1 MLYFHPNT
9 RAGTEPEEGN
19 SPLTTLV
26 SVKTLLEAGA
36 HFGHQTR
43 RWNPKMRRFI
53 FSERNGIHII
63 DLQQTVERLE
73 QACGFTRDLAAQGEA
88 IVFVGTKKQAQ
99 ETIETEAKRC
109 QMPYVSRR
117 WLGGTLTNF
126 ATIQAR
132 IDHLVRLEDARER
145 GEFERIPKKEALRV
159 EEEIARLNR
168 HLVGIKEMTKL
179 PGALFVV
186 DPSKESIAVAEAI
199 RMDIPIVAMVDTN
212 CNPEQV
218 DYPIPSNDDAIRSI
232 KLVTRHIAD
241 AVLEG
246 LAAREYAAKEALEAV
261 EVEAFQETGY
271 VASPDEPMPEYVA
284 EAEGEP
290 PPAYVAE
297 PEDQQAEGVTEEQA
311 EPPPEPEETR
321 EEEAELPPEPE
332 EAAEEEAEPPPE
344 PEDQQEQPVADK

>member
-1 MLYFHPNT
+1 MT
-9 RAGTEPEEGN
+9 
-19 SPLTTLV
+19 SPV
-26 SVKTLLEAGA
+26 SMKALLEAGV

-43 RWNPKMRRFI
+43 RWNPKMQPFI

-73 QACGFTRDLAAQGEA
+73 EAFGFVRELAAQGDA
-88 IVFVGTKKQAQ
+88 ILFVGTKKQAQ

-109 QMPYVSRR
+109 FMPYVSSR

-145 GEFERIPKKEALRV
+145 GEFERMLKKEALKV
-159 EEEIARLNR
+159 EKEIARLNR

-179 PGALFVV
+179 PGALYVV
-186 DPSKESIAVAEAI
+186 DPSKESITVAEAV

-212 CNPEQV
+212 CNPDEI
-218 DYPIPSNDDAIRSI
+218 DYPIPSNDDAIRAI
-232 KLVTRHIAD
+232 KLVTGRMAD

-261 EVEAFQETGY
+261 DVGAFQETGY
-271 VASPDEPMPEYVA
+271 VASPDEPAPEYIS
-284 EAEGEP
+284 EGEEA

-297 PEDQQAEGVTEEQA
+297 PEEQ
-311 EPPPEPEETR
+311 PPEAVDQPQE
-321 EEEAELPPEPE
+321 PQPE
-332 EAAEEEAEPPPE
+332 EAAEGEAEAQPE
-344 PEDQQEQPVADK
+344 SEQQQEQEVASE